1 MVCENDEVVAAVGA
15 DGESAHVVGLELANG
30 IYPNRVLWSWWWGE
44 VALAPLLRAAL
55 WSWWIKHLV
64 ANVLCDLGGFLW
76 GKGSTWMRWRR

>member
-44 VALAPLLRAAL
+44 VALAQLLWAAL
-55 WSWWIKHLV
+55 WPWCIRRLV
-64 ANVLCDLGGFLW
+64 ETV
-76 GKGSTWMRWRR
+76 